1 MGFFS
6 NIGKALGFGG
16 SSNVG
21 RRAAEQRQI
30 FNREAIARGD
40 TDFGITEGKIGEQQ
54 TQLREDFL
62 RQRGLT
68 EEGFAPFIEAGEQG
82 LSFLREGSTAEGF
95 NKFLEDI
102 TQGSVFQSL
111 RDLQERGAR
120 GQLAASG
127 QTGSGG
133 ALKEISRISP
143 QLALQLESELFGRN
157 RNLAN
162 LGFHGVERRGG
173 LGNQLTLGQGQLS
186 SGLVDLESQLRD
198 RVSGRAQGLIS
209 GIGRGRESGILADE
223 QINTQ
228 RFNNLLK
235 LTGTLGSFIPG
246 IGGSGGGGTPI
257 GSGGGSSGI
266 DFGLRNEQGNFFE
279 TNF

>member
-6 NIGKALGFGG
+6 NIGRALGFGG

-21 RRAAEQRQI
+21 RRAAEERQI

-40 TDFGITEGKIGEQQ
+40 VDFGITEGRIGEQQ

-68 EEGFAPFIEAGEQG
+68 EEGFAPFIAGGEQG
-82 LSFLREGSTAEGF
+82 LEFLREGSTAEGF
-95 NKFLEDI
+95 NRFLQDI
-102 TQGSVFQSL
+102 TEGSVFQSL

-127 QTGSGG
+127 QTGSGL
-133 ALKEISRISP
+133 ALEELSRISP
-143 QLALQLESELFGRN
+143 QLALQLEGELFGRN

-162 LGFHGVERRGG
+162 IGFQGVERRGQ
-173 LGNQLTLGQGQLS
+173 LGTQLTLGQGQLS
-186 SGLVDLESQLRD
+186 TGLVDLESQLRNQ
-198 RVSGRAQGLIS
+198 VSGRAQGLIS
-209 GIGRGRESGILADE
+209 GIGRGREAGILTDE

-228 RFNNLLK
+228 RINNLLN
-235 LTGTLGSFIPG
+235 LTGTIGSFIPG
-246 IGGSGGGGTPI
+246 IGGDGGGGTPI
-257 GSGGGSSGI
+257 TAPGGGGGGSGI
-266 DFGLRNEQGNFFE
+266 DFGLRNPQGNFF
-279 TNF
+279 